1 MGLFDNEEAL
11 GRLNDLIKIGEVS
24 SIDPERC
31 TARVVFDDDDS
42 IVSYDLPILQRNTLN
57 TKDFHSVNVGEDV
70 LCLFLPSGPEEGFIL
85 GSFYAGEIIPPE
97 KTEKH
102 RTTVFEDGTVVQY
115 AMESHT
121 LTVLIEGTSI
131 VFDRQNGVVTV
142 PQGWTVNCENSI
154 VNAGTSATIN
164 TKNATV
170 NASGSTKIDSPTTTI
185 TGDVTIQ
192 KTLKVIGS
200 ITGTGGLTISGGSG
214 GAAATVT
221 GTLKTTGDVVAGGI
235 SLQSHT
241 HTEQGD
247 GAETSAAH

>member
-11 GRLNDLIKIGEVS
+11 GRLNDLIKVGEVS
-24 SIDPERC
+24 SIDPVRC

-85 GSFYAGEIIPPE
+85 GSFYAGEITPPE
-97 KTEKH
+97 KTEKR

-115 AMESHT
+115 DMVSHK
-121 LTVLIEGTSI
+121 LTVLIDGTSV
-131 VFDRQNGVVTV
+131 VFDRQQGTITV
-142 PQGWTVNCENSI
+142 PSAVTINCE
-154 VNAGTSATIN
+154 T
-164 TKNATV
+164 ATV
-170 NASGSTKIDSPTTTI
+170 NASGSVKLDTPATNVTGTLTVKGLI
-185 TGDVTIQ
+185 TGQ
-192 KTLKVIGS
+192 
-200 ITGTGGLTISGGSG
+200 GGLAISSGSG

-221 GTLKTTGDVVAGGI
+221 GTLKATGDVVAGSI

-241 HTEQGD
+241 HTAQGEK
-247 GAETSAAH
+247 AETTSAH